1 MEKVVLKSCNED
13 FGLIEVIINERSTVS
28 YCRYLVNKFKKFY
41 PQEKN
46 LHKHLDNNLKT
57 LSDKNEMEENEI
69 MSQFLKFFEMN
80 KNTFY

>member
-1 MEKVVLKSCNED
+1 MTDIKDNYEEQKKYLM
-13 FGLIEVIINERSTVS
+13 FHIIQEVIINERSTVS

-69 MSQFLKFFEMN
+69 MSQFLK
-80 KNTFY
+80 

>member
-1 MEKVVLKSCNED
+1 MTDIKDNYEEQKKHLM
-13 FGLIEVIINERSTVS
+13 FHIIQEVIINERSTVS

-69 MSQFLKFFEMN
+69 MSQFLK
-80 KNTFY
+80 